1 MNEILRKSLLMTIN
15 SMKTMLSGMEVLL
28 IHAQT
33 EIQPL
38 QQSINVKNDEG
49 LEFMTPE
56 EEELLGRELGLLDTL
71 GGLPNG

>member
-33 EIQPL
+33 EVQPIQ
-38 QQSINVKNDEG
+38 QVINAKSDEG
-49 LEFMTPE
+49 IEYLSPE
-56 EEELLGRELGLLDTL
+56 EEELLGKELGLL
-71 GGLPNG
+71 GGMPNG